1 MGRNGAFSIWNLGEK
16 VKGKDADAEDLAQDV
31 LLAAYAYMDKGGI
44 IENMKSWLSG
54 TLNHKYYDMLRK
66 KYKMP
71 LISID
76 LISEQAIWEEEAE
89 DGSVPPMV
97 LVVDEGEGVIK

>member
-1 MGRNGAFSIWNLGEK
+1 MQQQIENYIEYLFSLALQKSGNF
-16 VKGKDADAEDLAQDV
+16 ADAEDLTQDV
-31 LLAAYAYMDKGGI
+31 LLAAYAYMGKGGI

-76 LISEQAIWEEEAE
+76 LIPEQAIWEEEPE
-89 DGSVPPMV
+89 D
-97 LVVDEGEGVIK
+97 